1 MIQISND
8 INGKALHYDINSHN
22 FSDALLDV
30 FVMFHNEKSI
40 VFKVPLWYRA
50 VDLVKFIAEQIKLK
64 EYSDFRVFESDKSL
78 ISLRPIMEDE
88 LI

>member
-8 INGKALHYDINSHN
+8 LNDKALHYDVISHS

-30 FVMFHNEKSI
+30 LVMFHTEKSI

-50 VDLVKFIAEQIKLK
+50 VDLVKFVAEQIKLK
-64 EYSDFRVFESDKSL
+64 EYSDFRLFESDKSL
-78 ISLRPIMEDE
+78 
-88 LI
+88 